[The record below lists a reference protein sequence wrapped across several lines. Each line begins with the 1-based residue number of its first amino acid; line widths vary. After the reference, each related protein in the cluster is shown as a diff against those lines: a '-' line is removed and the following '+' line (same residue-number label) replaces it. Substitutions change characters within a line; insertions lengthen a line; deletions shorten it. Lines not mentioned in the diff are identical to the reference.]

1 MHLNLYGIFIALG
14 VIAAEFYMGREV
26 RRLSLPSDLAVDMAL
41 WSVPLA
47 VLFSRIYYV
56 IFTWERYKGDFFS
69 IFRVWEGGLAIY
81 GGVIGGA
88 LGVYLLSKRRKIPFF
103 TLTALVAPGLI
114 LGQAIGRWGNFF
126 NGEAF
131 GNAVTDPAWQFFP
144 VSVQVGGSW
153 HLATFFYESLWNL
166 AGFGLLLL
174 LRKRTEKKGQG
185 WLFACYLLWYGLG
198 RMMIEGLRTDSL
210 MLGQLRVSQVVSVA
224 LVVIAGALMV
234 YKLKLGKLL
243 LLPSLIGLVL
253 LVLAAFGQAWALPL
267 AYIAL
272 AIFVV
277 SVLYQA
283 FFTKAEVPA

>member
-26 RRLSLPSDLAVDMAL
+26 RRLFLPSDLAVDMAL

-103 TLTALVAPGLI
+103 TLTDLVAPGLI

-144 VSVQVGGSW
+144 VSVQVGGGW

>member
-103 TLTALVAPGLI
+103 TLTDLVAPGLI

>member
-26 RRLSLPSDLAVDMAL
+26 RRLFLPSDLAVDMAL

-103 TLTALVAPGLI
+103 TLTDLVAPGLI

-198 RMMIEGLRTDSL
+198 RMMIESLRTDSL

>member
-103 TLTALVAPGLI
+103 TLTDLVAPGLI

-234 YKLKLGKLL
+234 YKLKHGKLL

>member
-103 TLTALVAPGLI
+103 TLTDLVAPGLI

-185 WLFACYLLWYGLG
+185 LLCACFLLCYGLG
-198 RMMIEGLRTDSL
+198 RMMIEGLRSDSL